1 MKTSLAN
8 IVIFCNMSGMVQEP
22 TWIPNW
28 LERGEWARRNRTKH
42 LLFPEAEPNGRQCRC
57 LCRCWKLYPNLH
69 KWQAHGDTVPEYTI
83 DGNVLRAKGQLLFKI
98 RKVSSTLAE
107 ASLPDVEPPQPS
119 KESPKTK
126 TSNYYLFN
134 QLYKLLTFAD
144 LTCVCEN
151 CFDDYH
157 NLLIDFR
164 YMFQAKKKAGLQQ
177 LAPTVS
183 AWFEVNKAF
192 DIFGR
197 GLEDRAA
204 HPKGLRDRYYFVK
217 PHERAYDFG
226 GNTIGALF
234 APLVHISAALG
245 QPNRYLT
252 DRIQTI
258 LGLGMRFATCGNRSL
273 GWVDALA
280 RPGDWIG
287 VLQGCSIPV
296 VLRPREAGG
305 WNLVGDAIVC
315 GLMNFQ
321 YRDFSTDSYLDIH

>member
-8 IVIFCNMSGMVQEP
+8 IVIFCNMSGTVQEP

-28 LERGEWARRNRTKH
+28 LVRGEWARRNRTKH
-42 LLFPEAEPNGRQCRC
+42 LLFPVAEGNGPRCRC
-57 LCRCWKLYPNLH
+57 RCRCWKLHPNLH
-69 KWQAHGDTVPEYTI
+69 KWEAHGGTDPEYTI
-83 DGNVLRAKGQLLFKI
+83 DGNVLRAKGQLIFKI
-98 RKVSSTLAE
+98 REVSSTLAE
-107 ASLPDVEPPQPS
+107 ASLPDFEPPQPS

-126 TSNYYLFN
+126 TSNYHLFN

-144 LTCVCEN
+144 STCMCKY
-151 CFDDYH
+151 CSDDYH
-157 NLLIDFR
+157 NLLINFR
-164 YMFQAKKKAGLQQ
+164 YMFQAKKKAELQQ

-204 HPKGLRDRYYFVK
+204 HTKGLRDRYYFVK
-217 PHERAYDFG
+217 PHMRAYEPG
-226 GNTIGALF
+226 GNMIGLLF
-234 APLVHISAALG
+234 APQAHIWAACG
-245 QPNRYLT
+245 QPNRYLLH
-252 DRIQTI
+252 RLQTI
-258 LGLGMRFATCGNRSL
+258 LGLGMRFATCGHGSL

-287 VLQGCSIPV
+287 ILQGCSVPV

-315 GLMNFQ
+315 SLMNGW
-321 YRDFSTDSYLDIH
+321 YRDLSTCSYLDIH